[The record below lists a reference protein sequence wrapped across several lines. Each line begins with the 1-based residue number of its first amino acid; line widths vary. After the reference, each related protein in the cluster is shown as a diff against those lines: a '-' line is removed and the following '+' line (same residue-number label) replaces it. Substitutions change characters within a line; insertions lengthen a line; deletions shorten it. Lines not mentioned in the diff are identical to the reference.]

1 MPAIL
6 HNDMTELELLRHTV
20 AAYADESNWEECEK
34 DYGTDER
41 GRQMLVM
48 RSPWSSRDKGWMAR
62 RALELIAAK
71 KPVGNGRIRNALRI
85 AGGAALMMLFF
96 YVMAWVFAVGCV
108 LAGNSQAVCG
118 L

>member
-20 AAYADESNWEECEK
+20 AAYADESNWEEYEK

-48 RSPWSSRDKGWMAR
+48 REAWIRRDNGWMAR

-71 KPVGNGRIRNALRI
+71 KPVGNGRIRTALFY
-85 AGGAALMMLFF
+85 AGAGTLGVAFVYLLIWLFAL
-96 YVMAWVFAVGCV
+96 GCV
-108 LAGNSQAVCG
+108 LAGHGQDVCG